1 MKVLLLLK
9 IINKTKIDIGKSNQ
23 KNVTN
28 AGEFTA
34 PEEPISYHFADCT
47 NLIDI
52 FFKYPDTEIID
63 NILY

>member
-9 IINKTKIDIGKSNQ
+9 IIKTKIDIGKSNQ
-23 KNVTN
+23 KNATN

-52 FFKYPDTEIID
+52 FFKYRDTGIID